1 MYEYD
6 DCPLLDACSAAHG
19 MSHAW
24 HNKLLLPSV
33 NSKFRI
39 YQLGFGGKLCAAT
52 TPPHGGAGR
61 SRPRITNALACHLG
75 QAVHLG
81 RPAGSLLSPIHKS
94 LWKLS
99 RKNAL
104 GAGAARPFGPARLH
118 GRKRR
123 YFPASTYARSLSVY
137 LRRCSSCRPRPAAE
151 KAASRTRGR
160 RYTMI
165 VRTSKTDHAGRTRNE
180 LSRPK
185 MAR

>member
-1 MYEYD
+1 
-6 DCPLLDACSAAHG
+6 

-151 KAASRTRGR
+151 KAANRTRGR
-160 RYTMI
+160 RYTMSEPPKPI
-165 VRTSKTDHAGRTRNE
+165 MPVELERSSLDPKWPAESISAIGRGYRRVLLHVN
-180 LSRPK
+180 
-185 MAR
+185 